1 MAQSLVSRIFE
12 KGGGAGKAR
21 RAATPGQPK
30 AGRPAGGKKGKSTR
44 WVLDSKVR
52 GPVPDFVLEMT
63 HITTPKGAKKTLLDG
78 YNDKAMFEQGKP
90 LPAPKKETSGT
101 LSVTPPADAAKEVK
115 ASAAA
120 KPPKVRKAASK
131 KAAAQS

>member
-1 MAQSLVSRIFE
+1 MPATDFKTALDDFLDAAEKLAEVAGHDLAQSLVSRIFE

-63 HITTPKGAKKTLLDG
+63 HITTPKGAKKTL
-78 YNDKAMFEQGKP
+78 
-90 LPAPKKETSGT
+90 
-101 LSVTPPADAAKEVK
+101 
-115 ASAAA
+115 
-120 KPPKVRKAASK
+120 
-131 KAAAQS
+131 